1 MKSSFYIQ
9 YNFFLKNESD
19 LVNKNSL
26 KLDEHNMILY
36 LFTSFVCVFTEIFCC
51 CEMYFILYCRWRI
64 SSKDWWNMRP
74 TVKFSSSS
82 GSLNKSWPPCW
93 VSQQEEPHPMA
104 LVVVV
109 TTDPPTSFLASMRR
123 MEMLWISSLFLIP
136 KRFRPVWK
144 IPLVTYGPEIP
155 VGQTVWA
162 V

>member
-1 MKSSFYIQ
+1 MWWIKIHFNLGI
-9 YNFFLKNESD
+9 
-19 LVNKNSL
+19 
-26 KLDEHNMILY
+26 HNMIFHILY
-36 LFTSFVCVFTEIFCC
+36 LLIVLQIRVFSRKIYCS
-51 CEMYFILYCRWRI
+51 EMYSILYYRWRI
-64 SSKDWWNMRP
+64 SSKDWWNTRP

-104 LVVVV
+104 LVLVV